1 MKLSSWYKDTNILKL
16 NLLVSDKKWT
26 EPTEKE
32 DKPFGKSPK
41 ICNFAFATNKNPNLM
56 DKGTIFS
63 GQPVEKS
70 ESHETLRNGFD
81 QDKPFLSETYGFVRN
96 SKKR

>member
-1 MKLSSWYKDTNILKL
+1 
-16 NLLVSDKKWT
+16 
-26 EPTEKE
+26 
-32 DKPFGKSPK
+32 
-41 ICNFAFATNKNPNLM
+41 M

-63 GQPVEKS
+63 GQPVEKRGF
-70 ESHETLRNGFD
+70 HETLRNGFD

>member
-1 MKLSSWYKDTNILKL
+1 
-16 NLLVSDKKWT
+16 
-26 EPTEKE
+26 
-32 DKPFGKSPK
+32 
-41 ICNFAFATNKNPNLM
+41 M

-96 SKKR
+96 SKKRKKKSESFLGENFNAIEKQI